1 MVILIAHKWETSQT
15 LVFLLSRE
23 LQRDV
28 KTLRKVVEQMS
39 TQMDSQA
46 VRERPKIAALLEEV
60 NVIKETMNIQV
71 RLEVT
76 LALISFGP
84 LTHSYQME
92 LRWRF
97 VIRVKNVKNWQ
108 KWIGLVV
115 YNYIECISSK
125 NDQFIIE
132 KFANWCQI
140 HDNFFWFFL
149 FMLFY

>member
-1 MVILIAHKWETSQT
+1 M
-15 LVFLLSRE
+15 FLLSRE

-76 LALISFGP
+76 WALISFGP

-97 VIRVKNVKNWQ
+97 VIRVKNVKNYQ
-108 KWIGLVV
+108 SGFSL
-115 YNYIECISSK
+115 
-125 NDQFIIE
+125 
-132 KFANWCQI
+132 
-140 HDNFFWFFL
+140 
-149 FMLFY
+149 